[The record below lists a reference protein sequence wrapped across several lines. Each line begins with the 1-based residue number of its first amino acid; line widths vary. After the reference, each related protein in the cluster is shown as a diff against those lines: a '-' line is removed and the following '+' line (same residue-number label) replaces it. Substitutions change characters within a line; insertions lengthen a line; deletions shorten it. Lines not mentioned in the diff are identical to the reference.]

1 MTKAKGTVEKPEKH
15 TDPVVRY
22 LLWSCLETDM
32 GLNGSPGGGFCV
44 FSTKPLVNY
53 KGAGVMQNQRNNA
66 FTIVE
71 LLIVI
76 VVIAILAA
84 ITVVAYTG
92 VQERANDSTV
102 QSEIAASAKKLEAF
116 NVENGRYPE
125 TSDELTATIN
135 KFASASYGN
144 YANAI
149 QYCYNKSTQTIALG
163 GVSKSGAGYVYKNG
177 TVVRTSGWSAAANL
191 TVCSS
196 SLAFPMPTGSIAI
209 WRIPSATTWGG
220 ANTA

>member
-1 MTKAKGTVEKPEKH
+1 
-15 TDPVVRY
+15 
-22 LLWSCLETDM
+22 
-32 GLNGSPGGGFCV
+32 
-44 FSTKPLVNY
+44 
-53 KGAGVMQNQRNNA
+53 MQNQRNNA

-135 KFASASYGN
+135 KFALW
-144 YANAI
+144 YAAPIFICSRHLVVVN
-149 QYCYNKSTQTIALG
+149 
-163 GVSKSGAGYVYKNG
+163 GVIV
-177 TVVRTSGWSAAANL
+177 
-191 TVCSS
+191 
-196 SLAFPMPTGSIAI
+196 
-209 WRIPSATTWGG
+209 
-220 ANTA
+220 